1 MHPIVRNIAAV
12 VLGLV
17 VGSVVNMGIIAMSG
31 NLIPPPAGADV
42 KTMEG
47 LKAAMHLFEP
57 RHFLF
62 PFLAHALGTLV
73 GAAAAAII
81 AATRKMRF
89 AMVIGV
95 AFLGGGVS
103 MVMMVPSPAW
113 FTALDLIVAY
123 LPMAWLGGKIGSRP
137 LAKNDERATRG
148 AA

>member
-1 MHPIVRNIAAV
+1 MHPTVRNILAI

-17 VGSVVNMGIIAMSG
+17 VGSVVNMGILTMGAS
-31 NLIPPPAGADV
+31 LIPPPAGADLNS
-42 KTMEG
+42 MEG
-47 LKAAMHLFEP
+47 MKAAMHLFEP
-57 RHFLF
+57 KHFVM

-81 AATRKMRF
+81 AATRKLRF

-103 MVMMVPSPAW
+103 MVVMVPSPLW

-137 LAKNDERATRG
+137 VPGK
-148 AA
+148 AAIS